1 MFLFCETFRK
11 IDSKEWIVQT
21 FFDTSVGIMKP
32 TCHFEAVLCEYRK
45 KFCGKDMCLA
55 VNLLLI

>member
-1 MFLFCETFRK
+1 M
-11 IDSKEWIVQT
+11 QT

-45 KFCGKDMCLA
+45 KFCGEDICLA

>member
-1 MFLFCETFRK
+1 MK
-11 IDSKEWIVQT
+11 T

-32 TCHFEAVLCEYRK
+32 TCHFEAVLCEYLK
-45 KFCGKDMCLA
+45 KFCGKDIYLA